1 MKNIENVIERYGITQ
16 KVISSTCSVLIIVF
30 LVMQFLQRE
39 IALLWLGLTL
49 IVYVVESLYQHWY
62 IYKLTE
68 GYKKDRQERQ
78 DKDQI

>member
-16 KVISSTCSVLIIVF
+16 KVISSTCSVLILVF
-30 LVMQFLQRE
+30 VLMQFLQRE

-62 IYKLTE
+62 INKLTE
-68 GYKKDRQERQ
+68 GYKKDRQEKQ
-78 DKDQI
+78 DKEQM